1 MKMLALTL
9 FVLLLFSMTSRM
21 RAQNKSTTYPV
32 NTPQS
37 PSPVFCPW
45 FTQGS
50 AARALGS
57 DVTVTVNVSNT
68 NEGSCKFL
76 SRQDS
81 MNSLEILVDK
91 ASVPACP
98 TDSLRLT
105 GIGNEATR
113 CRLRESH
120 GGLVEMV
127 SSRVRE
133 VQFSVTLSLHGQ
145 KSFKPSDPSNDTLQ
159 QIAEQVAGNLY

>member
-1 MKMLALTL
+1 MKILIL
-9 FVLLLFSMTSRM
+9 FVVLLFFLTPDM
-21 RAQNKSTTYPV
+21 RAQDKSTNYPL
-32 NTPQS
+32 NSPQS
-37 PSPVFCPW
+37 TSPIVCPW

-50 AARALGS
+50 AARAIGS
-57 DVTVTVNVSNT
+57 DVFVTENVSNE

-81 MNSLEILVDK
+81 MNSLEILVGK
-91 ASVPACP
+91 ASVPTCP
-98 TDSLRLT
+98 TDSARLT

-120 GGLVEMV
+120 GDLVEMV

-133 VQFSVTLSLHGQ
+133 IHFSITLSLHGQ
-145 KSFKPSDPSNDTLQ
+145 KSSKSSDPSNDTLQ